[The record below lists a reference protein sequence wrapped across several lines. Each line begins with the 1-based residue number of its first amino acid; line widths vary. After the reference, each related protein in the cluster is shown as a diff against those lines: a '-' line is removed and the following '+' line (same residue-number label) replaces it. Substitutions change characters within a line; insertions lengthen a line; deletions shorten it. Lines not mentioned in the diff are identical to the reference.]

1 MTTGRTTASGQTLS
15 RAVRERFVAEVDP
28 VVLELAATAQGR
40 LSALA
45 EQTGNVREQQQHRDT
60 FLAFQRLRDAWVL
73 DVRKAWSKAL
83 SGQARPDSRKAEPR
97 SSMLTLI
104 GDDEIENKILVSR
117 LTLAIADKVSWE
129 LNDLRLRVSHL
140 DNIADWLEQDVL
152 KPDTFAGFLVGQWT
166 QSGMSRASWQAVQ
179 DSLMPMVAERMF
191 GAYQHANEFLIRNGV
206 LPVLDRKQG
215 LKRSAEGAPSTKGG
229 AGHGA
234 VSERGDLHSGPQD
247 SQNWDRSGSHSRGGA
262 MAGGGTGGAS
272 GYGGGGGGGG
282 GGAMGRSGRADS
294 FPGRVA

>member
-60 FLAFQRLRDAWVL
+60 FLASGRGGLDIHRRAVRAQFHDRAFAELPLDLSQRAFQRLRDAWVL

-191 GAYQHANEFLIRNGV
+191 GA
-206 LPVLDRKQG
+206 
-215 LKRSAEGAPSTKGG
+215 
-229 AGHGA
+229 
-234 VSERGDLHSGPQD
+234 
-247 SQNWDRSGSHSRGGA
+247 
-262 MAGGGTGGAS
+262 
-272 GYGGGGGGGG
+272 
-282 GGAMGRSGRADS
+282 
-294 FPGRVA
+294 